1 MYFLHAVDDVDA
13 VSATANADA
22 VATTAVVIVVV
33 VVVVVALV
41 YHLFSSTLTFRNSFV
56 AYYIL

>member
-22 VATTAVVIVVV
+22 VAATAVVIV

>member
-22 VATTAVVIVVV
+22 VVATAVVIV